1 MNGPYDDII
10 NLPHHVS
17 NTHPQMPMQDR
28 AAQFSPFAALSGY
41 EETIKEAGRLV
52 DEQVLLSEEEL
63 SELDAKFRILSDCLY
78 ERPEVTFT
86 YFIPDYKKDGGSYV
100 TETKAVKKTDL
111 FARKIILDDGTSISM
126 DNILNMDSE
135 IFEDNMA

>member
-17 NTHPQMPMQDR
+17 KTRPQMPMQDR

-52 DEQVLLSEEEL
+52 GTQVFLDEEEL
-63 SELDAKFRILSDCLY
+63 SKLDAKFQILNDRL
-78 ERPEVTFT
+78 ETFPKVTFT
-86 YFIPDYKKDGGSYV
+86 YFMPDEKKDGGAYV
-100 TETKAVKKTDL
+100 TVTGTVKKIDL
-111 FARKIILDDGTSISM
+111 FARIIDLDGGVRIPM
-126 DNILNMDSE
+126 DDIRDMNSE
-135 IFEDNMA
+135 IFEIH